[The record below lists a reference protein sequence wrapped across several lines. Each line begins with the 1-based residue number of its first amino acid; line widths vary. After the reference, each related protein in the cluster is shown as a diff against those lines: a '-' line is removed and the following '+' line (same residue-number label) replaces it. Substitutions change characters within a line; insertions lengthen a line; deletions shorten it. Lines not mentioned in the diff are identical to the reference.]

1 MYLKIENLFRINK
14 QNKQTKKN
22 IVFFKSPAFG
32 KEHIQFPDSLDFEKF
47 PDFRTGRD
55 VW

>member
-1 MYLKIENLFRINK
+1 MYLKIKNLFKINK
-14 QNKQTKKN
+14 QNKQKKN
-22 IVFFKSPAFG
+22 IIIFKSPAFG
-32 KEHIQFPDSLDFEKF
+32 KEKVQFPDSLDFEKF